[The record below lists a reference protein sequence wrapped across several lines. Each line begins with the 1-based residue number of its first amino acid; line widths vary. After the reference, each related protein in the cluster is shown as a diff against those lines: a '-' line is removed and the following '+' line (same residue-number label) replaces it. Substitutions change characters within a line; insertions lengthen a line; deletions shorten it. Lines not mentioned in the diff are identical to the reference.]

1 VPLPATARRIGWALG
16 DQAVSSL
23 SNFAVGAVAAR
34 ALGPVGFGVFGLA
47 YVTYAVLLGLC
58 RGLATDPLM
67 VRMGG
72 GVPREVWRAGARQ
85 ATGTAVVVGT
95 AAGVLCTAVGLLL
108 PRSIGPAFVA
118 LGVVLPGMLLQDSW
132 RFAFFAAGRGSQAFA
147 NDVCWTIAL
156 VPAVVCVRGS
166 DSAGPFLAAW
176 GGSAAVAA
184 AFGALQAGFLP
195 RPAQCRSWLR
205 NHREL
210 GWRYLAENVCESGSA
225 HLRMVGLGWVDGLG
239 AVGAIRGATQLLGPF
254 IAVMFGMSLVT
265 VAEAA
270 RTLRRAPDRLR
281 PFCLL
286 LGGGQALA
294 ALAWGVAVLILLPDH
309 VGHSLLGSVW
319 SPARRLLLP
328 MTITCAVSG
337 LNTAATAGLRALGA
351 ARLSLRSRLVSAVL
365 VVSIALWSAAAWGVT
380 GFAWGTVAGSALGSA
395 YYWRN
400 LHRGLRAHVS
410 GLPTPTPAVTAHR
423 PAAAVSTLV
432 PAPVGQVKSN

>member
-1 VPLPATARRIGWALG
+1 MARRIGWALG

-95 AAGVLCTAVGLLL
+95 AAGVACALVGLLL

-118 LGVVLPGMLLQDSW
+118 LGVVLPAMLLQDSW
-132 RFAFFAAGRGSQAFA
+132 RFAFFAAGRGSRAFL

-156 VPAVVCVRGS
+156 VPALIWVRGS
-166 DSAGPFLAAW
+166 NSAGPFLAAW

-195 RPAQCRSWLR
+195 HPAQCRSWLR

-210 GWRYLAENVCESGSA
+210 GWRYLTENVCESGSA
-225 HLRMVGLGWVDGLG
+225 HLRTVGLGWVAGLG

-254 IAVMFGMSLVT
+254 LAVMFGMSLVT

-270 RTLRRAPDRLR
+270 RTLRRAPHRLR
-281 PFCLL
+281 LFCLL

-294 ALAWGVAVLILLPDH
+294 ALAWGVAVLILVPDH
-309 VGHSLLGSVW
+309 VGRSLLGSVW
-319 SPARRLLLP
+319 SPAKRLLLP
-328 MTITCAVSG
+328 MTVACAVVG

-365 VVSIALWSAAAWGVT
+365 VVVLAVAGAAAWGVT
-380 GFAWGTVAGSALGSA
+380 GFAWGTVAGSALGAA

-400 LHRGLRAHVS
+400 LNRGLRAHLGS
-410 GLPTPTPAVTAHR
+410 LST
-423 PAAAVSTLV
+423 PAAAPADLRPTAAVAALV
-432 PAPVGQVKSN
+432 PAPVVQVKAN